1 MALVTCTE
9 CGAQV
14 SDKAL
19 ACVKCGAPV
28 NTVAV
33 TLGPASKIT
42 TTQQTSKP
50 YKAGQLAGGVL
61 LAVGVVLAV
70 GGAQL
75 SGGLTMLLGLIVYL
89 GARMGA
95 WWNNG

>member
-1 MALVTCTE
+1 MALVE
-9 CGAQV
+9 CGECGTSV
-14 SDKAL
+14 SDKA
-19 ACVKCGAPV
+19 ASCVKCGAPV
-28 NTVAV
+28 GVVAV
-33 TLGPASKIT
+33 PLGPSKIL

-61 LAVGVVLAV
+61 LAIGVVLAV

-75 SGGLTMLLGLIVYL
+75 SGGLTMLVGLVVYL
-89 GARMGA
+89 GSRMGA

>member
-1 MALVTCTE
+1 MALVE
-9 CGAQV
+9 CGECGTSI
-14 SDKAL
+14 SDRAV

-28 NTVAV
+28 GALAAP
-33 TLGPASKIT
+33 LGASTIT

-75 SGGLTMLLGLIVYL
+75 MGGFAMLLGLVVYL